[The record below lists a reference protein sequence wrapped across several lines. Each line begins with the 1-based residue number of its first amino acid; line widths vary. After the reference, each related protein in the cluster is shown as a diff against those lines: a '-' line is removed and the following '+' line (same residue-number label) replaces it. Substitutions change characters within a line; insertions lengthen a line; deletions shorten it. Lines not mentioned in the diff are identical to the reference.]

1 MTNFILSEDDN
12 VISLLE
18 TDPCSLRGPH
28 VADSDYHVLLFN
40 TSYDCYQQLSN
51 KNKNKLL
58 ALYHEVFFL
67 KSSNSLKNIVQIL
80 DDIEKIPLTSG
91 TTLFV
96 LSDSSLFSPD
106 NNEQLSAALSR
117 LKIWQLQSNIA
128 VYFCVYDVRHNKSL
142 VSALLAHCNQIESTS
157 LVSTSDETNYQY
169 TLLFAHTKQGIMT
182 NADYDFDSSQKTY
195 TPIEDKAYLHH
206 LSITDTIT
214 DNREILTLSS
224 LLKENEIPPTQFR
237 FFETPEEILEASL
250 TNRKA
255 TIVFPCVSYEAIEE
269 IARFAFQLRTS
280 CGLQLKIIV
289 RELIQCIS
297 YFDERLLLDS
307 GVNLIVPAEV
317 SFSHFVSQTL
327 AIQNQVYVGQLPEK
341 YEDLLNLRPRYTYSG
356 QSDITLFTQHV
367 KSLISQQMSLRID
380 FALLRLNKLPSQDIT
395 ECASL
400 CKLRR
405 DGDLLTIGDGV
416 IYVFLSAIRANDID
430 DVLNGI
436 FHLKVSE
443 LFSSYCVFINP
454 VDIIE
459 ELTNAT
465 TPHLNK
471 SIKSKPTRWRTSKP
485 LPSHKTTTRVYAKRV
500 PLERKSQRVLP

>member
-51 KNKNKLL
+51 KNKDKLL

-128 VYFCVYDVRHNKSL
+128 VYFCIYDVRHNKSL
-142 VSALLAHCNQIESTS
+142 VSTLLAHCNQIESTS

-169 TLLFAHTKQGIMT
+169 TLLFAHTKQGIVT
-182 NADYDFDSSQKTY
+182 NADYDFDASQKTY
-195 TPIEDKAYLHH
+195 TPIEDKAYLRH
-206 LSITDTIT
+206 LSITDTIN

-224 LLKENEIPPTQFR
+224 LLKENEIPPAQFR

-255 TIVFPCVSYEAIEE
+255 TIVFPCVSYEAIEG
-269 IARFAFQLRTS
+269 ISRLAFQLRTS
-280 CGLQLKIIV
+280 CGLELKIIV

-341 YEDLLNLRPRYTYSG
+341 YEDLLNLRPSYTYSG

-380 FALLRLNKLPSQDIT
+380 FALIRLNVLPSQDIT